1 MKNLHFIGIGGIGM
15 SGLASWCRSL
25 GLQVSGSDRDSGKS
39 ENAHIL
45 SPLRQQGISIFPQDG
60 SFRNKT
66 EPDLLVYSSAIEE
79 DNPDF
84 TAGAGIERLHRSALL
99 AGLLEM
105 STEKSCIAVAGSCGK
120 STVTAYMS
128 EALANCGDDAG
139 FLNGAISKRYT
150 GDTSVGNFHAG
161 RGKFFVFEADES
173 DKSLVNYTPDYALIL
188 NMGTDHYSKEE
199 LAEVFAA
206 FLNNV
211 KRGAVLEKQVYDAVK
226 PLLNNPSLEIKIFST
241 DPAAGAPYFLSDY
254 RLKDSGNGMLRP
266 EAEFNNCRRV
276 PLPAPGV
283 HSAANALAI
292 FAMLE
297 MLGFSQPA
305 ALKGIERFD
314 GIRRRNDCAGVTE
327 KGIPVYDDY
336 AHNPEKIASCLK
348 TLAEISCGKLF
359 AVFQPHGF
367 GPLGFF
373 RDELLEILEKTL
385 RPGDR
390 FYMLPPFY
398 AGGTSSFKPTSE
410 EVIAQWKDISGIRD
424 QFSAAADRNQLRQEI
439 LGKAVPGD
447 LIVIMGARDN
457 SLSLYARSFCKSAKA

>member
-1 MKNLHFIGIGGIGM
+1 MKHLHFIGIGGIGM

-25 GLQVSGSDRDSGKS
+25 NFKVTGSDRDSGKS

-45 SPLRQQGISIFPQDG
+45 SPLQEQGICIYPQDG
-60 SFRNKT
+60 SFRNAG
-66 EPDLLVYSSAIEE
+66 EPDGLVYSSAIEE
-79 DNPDF
+79 SNPDF
-84 TAGAGIERLHRSALL
+84 AAGAGIRRLHRSALL
-99 AGLLEM
+99 AELLEL

-139 FLNGAISKRYT
+139 FLNGAISKRYI
-150 GDTSVGNFHAG
+150 TSSSIGNFHAG
-161 RGKFFVFEADES
+161 SGKYFVFEADES
-173 DKSLVNYTPDYALIL
+173 DKSLVNYTPDHAIIL

-199 LAEVFAA
+199 LAEVFAR

-211 KRGAVLEKQVYDAVK
+211 KKGAVLEKQVYDAVK
-226 PLLNNPSLEIKIFST
+226 PFLKNPALDIKVFST
-241 DPAAGAPYFLSDY
+241 DPASGTPYFLSDY
-254 RLKDSGNGMLRP
+254 CLKDAGDGKIRP
-266 EAEFNNCRRV
+266 EAEFNNSCRIT
-276 PLPAPGV
+276 LPAPGL
-283 HSAANALAI
+283 HTAANALAI

-297 MLGFSQPA
+297 MLGFSKET

-314 GIRRRNDCAGVTE
+314 GIRRRNDRVGVTE
-327 KGIPVYDDY
+327 KEIPVYDDY
-336 AHNPEKIASCLK
+336 AHNPEKIASCLRS
-348 TLAEISCGKLF
+348 LAEISSGKLF

-398 AGGTSSFKPTSE
+398 AGGTTSFKPTSD
-410 EVIAQWKDISGIRD
+410 EVIAQWKSISKTPEQYD
-424 QFSAAADRNQLRQEI
+424 SAADRTLLRSEI
-439 LGKAVPGD
+439 LARALPGD

-457 SLSLYARSFCKSAKA
+457 SLSLYAQSFCKRANA